1 MTTRIH
7 YGSLAE
13 KSFEGMRLLL
23 KCQSYVRL
31 ASTSCSTIEK
41 AFGVV
46 GFKGRL
52 IDSTYLLN
60 KHPRNMEDCTL
71 DGDLQP

>member
-1 MTTRIH
+1 MKTGQARIH

-31 ASTSCSTIEK
+31 ASTSNSTIEK

-46 GFKGRL
+46 GFKGKL
-52 IDSTYLLN
+52 VGSQFLLA
-60 KHPRNMEDCTL
+60 KHIRNLEN
-71 DGDLQP
+71 

>member
-1 MTTRIH
+1 MKTGQARIH

-41 AFGVV
+41 AFGVWAY
-46 GFKGRL
+46 KGKW
-52 IDSTYLLN
+52 IGSQFLLV
-60 KHPRNMEDCTL
+60 KHPRNLE
-71 DGDLQP
+71 G

>member
-1 MTTRIH
+1 MKAVV
-7 YGSLAE
+7 YSSLAE

-31 ASTSCSTIEK
+31 ASTSNSTIEK

-46 GFKGRL
+46 GFKGKWIGSRF
-52 IDSTYLLN
+52 LLV
-60 KHPRNMEDCTL
+60 KHPRNLE
-71 DGDLQP
+71 G